1 MGGPLPYQPSFYA
14 PPPAYPPPRTGG
26 AAIVVGVIGALF
38 ALLIAGGVLA
48 YFLGAKSG
56 PGAASSRSGVPGSS
70 TVSGAG
76 PCVPVA
82 NIEQPVIV
90 EAPRDPVT
98 SAEFRDVGAANFS
111 DGRMWIGR
119 YFNTG
124 ETVIGSGGVTL
135 SLFDAGGKRLVEQ
148 AGYLDVD
155 WLEPGQFTLVHIW
168 VPKVPAF
175 SRYEIKVKSE
185 PVSDY
190 VSKPL
195 TLAITEQSVRKSS
208 TFSSEFVG
216 TVKNTN
222 KMKVQFIKIVVYG
235 YDDKG
240 APSCVADSYATEKEL
255 GPGEESGFSVSLGG
269 INVGTPVRYVAQ
281 AFARAK

>member
-1 MGGPLPYQPSFYA
+1 MPYQPSYYVPPPPPPTGYA
-14 PPPAYPPPRTGG
+14 PQRGG
-26 AAIVVGVIGALF
+26 GSGVVIAIAVILAL
-38 ALLIAGGVLA
+38 
-48 YFLGAKSG
+48 FLGAGVAVYALTARGMSPPAAAVSSSSAPVSSSASG
-56 PGAASSRSGVPGSS
+56 SPVNAEAA
-70 TVSGAG
+70 
-76 PCVPVA
+76 
-82 NIEQPVIV
+82 VIV
-90 EAPRDPVT
+90 ETPPEPRT
-98 SAEFRDVGAANFS
+98 SAEFRDVGASNFS

-135 SLFDAGGKRLVEQ
+135 SLFDESGKRLVEQ

-155 WLEPGQFTLVHIW
+155 WLEPGQFTLVNVW

-175 SRYEIKVKSE
+175 SRYELKVKCE
-185 PVSDY
+185 PVSEY

-195 TLAITEQSVRKSS
+195 PIAITEQSVRKSS

-216 TVKNTN
+216 TVKNTSSV
-222 KMKVQFIKIVVYG
+222 KVQFIKVVVYG

-240 APSCVADSYATEKEL
+240 APSCVAYSYATEKEL
-255 GPGEESGFSVSLGG
+255 APGGESGFSVNLGG
-269 INVGTPVRYVAQ
+269 INVGTPVRYAAQ